1 MLCLSRYVCEP
12 LNRFFRQKSWWT
24 TLGCVCSLLGA
35 CRAQATLPEEI
46 ALQALQAW
54 NRGTVKQAV
63 QRLKVAF
70 AQNPGDPE
78 LLDIYGAMVLCANRF
93 EEAKALFGAAL
104 QKDPQDPVA
113 LYGSGLLHLARGES
127 ARALQD
133 FSLAEAAGGDRTVL
147 ETAKL
152 YAQWPKDTSRQ
163 PAMPTEE
170 EQNAILAMK
179 GMADYRLGAV
189 KEAQAEL
196 KALMKRLPEQG
207 LVNPP
212 APLMTFHPNHPLN
225 GEVELPIAFHTP
237 AMQNEKGV
245 RGVVT
250 LRPEVVAP
258 NVAYVGYDIDGKPLA
273 LVGDPPY
280 SFSWDTRTVPNGLHR
295 VALSLYD
302 ANSNLLDRGERIV
315 HVING
320 FSCHTGPAQERLRAA
335 FWGTFG
341 LQPDASACAEALG
354 MLAQS
359 AGERAEARL
368 WFTWAAA
375 TQPSAGIR
383 AKLAAYEALDP
394 KVPICWAVQTSQKVI
409 ALTFDDGPKP
419 GVTEALLDTLKRLG
433 VKATFFVIGQHVMQY
448 PDLTRQIA
456 KAGME
461 LANHSFTHPNLK
473 TLSPQA
479 IAQQLMATQAAV
491 EWATGQVPR
500 FLRPPGGDENEK
512 VEKIAH
518 AWGLTLCMWTIDAY
532 DAELVGSM
540 EAAEHVARA
549 VRPGAIVLM
558 HNGKMSTVQAL
569 PSLVRTLQR
578 RGYTFVTLSQLLQM
592 GRSQTTPIHLQRG
605 E

>member
-1 MLCLSRYVCEP
+1 MHCLSCHLREP
-12 LNRFFRQKSWWT
+12 LNRFFRQKSWWK
-24 TLGCVCSLLGA
+24 TLGYVGLLLAA
-35 CRAQATLPEEI
+35 CRAQAALPEEL
-46 ALQALQAW
+46 ALQALHAW
-54 NRGTVKQAV
+54 NRGAAMQAM
-63 QRLKVAF
+63 QRLKEAL

-78 LLDIYGAMVLCANRF
+78 LLDIYGAMALCANRF
-93 EEAKALFGAAL
+93 EEAKTLFGSAL

-113 LYGSGLLHLARGES
+113 LYGSGLLQLARGES
-127 ARALQD
+127 AMALQD
-133 FSLAEAAGGDRTVL
+133 FSLSEAAGGDRAVL
-147 ETAKL
+147 EVAKL
-152 YAQWPKDTSRQ
+152 YARWLTGAPRMA
-163 PAMPTEE
+163 AMPTEGA
-170 EQNAILAMK
+170 QNAILAMK
-179 GMADYRLGAV
+179 GMADYRLGAA
-189 KEAQAEL
+189 KEAQATL
-196 KALMKRLPEQG
+196 KALMKQLPELG

-212 APLMTFHPNHPLN
+212 APLMTFRPNHMLR
-225 GEVELPIAFHTP
+225 GEVELPIALRAP
-237 AMQNEKGV
+237 AMQTEKGV

-250 LRPEVVAP
+250 LRPDTLAA
-258 NVAYVGYDIDGKPLA
+258 NVAYVGYEIDGKPLA
-273 LVGDPPY
+273 LVGDRPY
-280 SFSWDTRTVPNGLHR
+280 SFSWDTRTVANGPHR

-302 ANSNLLDRGERIV
+302 ANSNLLDRGERMV

-320 FSCHTGPAQERLRAA
+320 FSCHTGPTQERLRAA
-335 FWGTFG
+335 FWSTFA
-341 LQPDASACAEALG
+341 LQPDAGACAEALG

-375 TQPSAGIR
+375 TQPSEAIR
-383 AKLAAYEALDP
+383 ARLAAYEALDP
-394 KVPICWAVQTSQKVI
+394 TVPTCWAVQTARKVV

-419 GVTEALLDTLKRLG
+419 GVTEALLDVLKRLG
-433 VKATFFVIGQHVMQY
+433 VKATFFVIGQHVVQY

-456 KAGME
+456 EAGME

-479 IAQQLMATQAAV
+479 IARQLMATQAAI

-512 VEKIAH
+512 VAKVAH

-540 EAAEHVARA
+540 EAAEHVARSA
-549 VRPGAIVLM
+549 RPGAIVLM

-569 PSLVRTLQR
+569 PSLVKTLRR

-592 GRSQTTPIHLQRG
+592 GRCQMAPIHLQRG